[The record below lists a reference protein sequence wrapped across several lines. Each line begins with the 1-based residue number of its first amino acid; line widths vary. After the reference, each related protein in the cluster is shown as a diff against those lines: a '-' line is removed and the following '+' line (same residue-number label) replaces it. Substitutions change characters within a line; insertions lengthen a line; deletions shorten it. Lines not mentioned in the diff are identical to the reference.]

1 MHGNMMGMFNI
12 TCVDAFV
19 MARCVAAPI
28 DLTNK
33 PRRRLEAIVRQR
45 SAPQSLVMRARIILL
60 GADGA
65 GVRETAEQL
74 RLGRATVQRWRARW
88 TATAGRPFRERL
100 ADAPRP
106 GTPATFSPEQIC
118 AIIAL
123 ACENPSDAGLP
134 ITHWTHATLAEEA
147 MARGIVTEISSHSI
161 GRFLREVDLKP
172 HRTRGWINSPR
183 DAQFEDKCRD
193 VCETYRLAPERA
205 AAGIQTRSI
214 DEMTGVQALE
224 RAAPTLPMRPGR
236 AERREFEYIRHGT
249 LTLIAS
255 FDVAT
260 GQVTDRL
267 GPTRTEVD
275 FAEWL
280 VELLA
285 SRDAATHWHLIMDNL
300 NIHVSEAVVRLVAEA
315 IGFTGDLGVK
325 GTCGILKSVATRET
339 FLRDPSHRIVIHFTP
354 KHASWLNQIEMWFS
368 ILARKVI
375 RRGSFTSVED
385 LRKKMSAFIDVFNST
400 MAKPFRWTYQGKPL
414 AA

>member
-1 MHGNMMGMFNI
+1 M
-12 TCVDAFV
+12 
-19 MARCVAAPI
+19 
-28 DLTNK
+28 
-33 PRRRLEAIVRQR
+33 
-45 SAPQSLVMRARIILL
+45 
-60 GADGA
+60 
-65 GVRETAEQL
+65 
-74 RLGRATVQRWRARW
+74 
-88 TATAGRPFRERL
+88 
-100 ADAPRP
+100 
-106 GTPATFSPEQIC
+106 
-118 AIIAL
+118 
-123 ACENPSDAGLP
+123 
-134 ITHWTHATLAEEA
+134 THWTHATLAGEA
-147 MARGIVTEISSHSI
+147 IARGIVTEISSHSI

-193 VCETYRLAPERA
+193 VCETYRLAPARA

-260 GQVTDRL
+260 GQVTYRL
-267 GPTRTEVD
+267 GPTRTEAD
-275 FAEWL
+275 FAAWL

-285 SRDAATHWHLIMDNL
+285 RRDAATHWHLLMHNL
-300 NIHVSEAVVRLVAEA
+300 NIHVSAAVVRLAAEA

-325 GTCGILKSVATRET
+325 VKRGILKSVATREK
-339 FLRDPSHRIVIHFTP
+339 FLRDPSHRIVIHFTL

-385 LRKKMSAFIDVFNST
+385 LQKKLSAFIDVFNAT
-400 MAKPFRWTYQGKPL
+400 LAKPFRWTYQGKPL